1 MTNREILDNL
11 PIGEVV
17 PKRVLASMRC
27 KGLIWDYSYWGY
39 LESVKICYND
49 KDDSW
54 HTWRELFP
62 KGNAQDAENFIGTS
76 DEARERFGSNLGIEY
91 QGFTF
96 GPKYFDGCFSPYLVK
111 TGIAK

>member
-17 PKRVLASMRC
+17 PKRVLATMRC
-27 KGLIWDYSYWGY
+27 RGLIWDYSYWGY
-39 LESVKICYND
+39 LESRCIPCEEFVFEFI
-49 KDDSW
+49 
-54 HTWRELFP
+54 EVFP
-62 KGNAQDAENFIGTS
+62 KGNAQDEPEFKGTF
-76 DEARERFGSNLGIEY
+76 DEIREKFGNNSKIEY

-96 GPKYFDGCFSPYLVK
+96 EPKYFDGCFKPYLVK